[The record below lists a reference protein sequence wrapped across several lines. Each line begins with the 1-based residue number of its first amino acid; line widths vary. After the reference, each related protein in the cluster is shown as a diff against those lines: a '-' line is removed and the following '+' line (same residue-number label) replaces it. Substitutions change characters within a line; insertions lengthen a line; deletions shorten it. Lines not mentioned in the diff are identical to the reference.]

1 MADLLNPATCIKAPV
16 GGTGELKVIVTV
28 FALIVF
34 VKSVLGTPSCVT
46 YMSDTV
52 ESKLNSFLELVV
64 NDTVELSPTNVS
76 STL

>member
-1 MADLLNPATCIKAPV
+1 MNPATCIKAPV

-28 FALIVF
+28 FAVIVL

-52 ESKLNSFLELVV
+52 ESRLNSLLDEVV

-76 STL
+76 RTL